1 MLPEELTEGLAEGLT
16 EGLAEG
22 VAVCEGELGRRLLE
36 ARGVG
41 FAFTGGGALVVAGDR
56 ETGDV
61 LRVAVGRG
69 GRIPSPFR
77 SRTPFRAGCVATRS
91 GEASES
97 GTRTP
102 GSSGD
107 GCSGI
112 EAARGAVDW
121 GNTDAVARPPRRV
134 KAAAARDRT
143 AYFFSRAGRSYRSA
157 DRSCEA
163 VGDPGRGDPEELG
176 PPLERTS
183 GIAASTAG
191 APPLQSPSCATP
203 GSYAPHSGQVTA
215 PLSVRLHGMQ

>member
-1 MLPEELTEGLAEGLT
+1 MLPEGLAEGL
-16 EGLAEG
+16 AEG
-22 VAVCEGELGRRLLE
+22 PAGEVGVGEGEPGRRPLE

-41 FAFTGGGALVVAGDR
+41 FAFTGGGALVAAGGR
-56 ETGDV
+56 ETSDV

-69 GRIPSPFR
+69 RRIPSPFR
-77 SRTPFRAGCVATRS
+77 SGTPFRAGCVVTRS
-91 GEASES
+91 GEACES

-112 EAARGAVDW
+112 EVARGAVDW
-121 GNTDAVARPPRRV
+121 GSTDAVARPPRRV

-143 AYFFSRAGRSYRSA
+143 AYFFSRDGRSSA
-157 DRSCEA
+157 DRSCGG
-163 VGDPGRGDPEELG
+163 VGDPGRGDPEEPG
-176 PPLERTS
+176 PPLKRTS
-183 GIAASTAG
+183 GISASTAG
-191 APPLQSPSCATP
+191 APSLQSLNCAMS